1 MKSVITI
8 FAALL
13 SLLLSCAG
21 VCNALTDDEV
31 LKLQSSLKGLPTGER
46 IALAAES
53 FVGTPYDPDPR
64 GEYVTRKAI
73 VADERVD
80 CMYLV
85 FRAVELALS
94 STPEEAVRI
103 ALDKRFRSKGVLAGG
118 KVANYDDRFEFG
130 EDMIPSGKWGREITG
145 EIGMT
150 VRINGSRG
158 KGSLDMLTP
167 RELVRG
173 MRKLKSGD
181 IVFFIK
187 APGRRQREEIV
198 GHMGIIKTET
208 GKVFLIHA
216 SGRKGKGG
224 AVKKVSWRNYVRGM
238 PFIGAMVA
246 RFP

>member
-21 VCNALTDDEV
+21 VGNALTDDEV
-31 LKLQSSLKGLPTGER
+31 LKLQSSLKGLPAGER
-46 IALAAES
+46 IALAAEK
-53 FVGTPYDPDPR
+53 FVGTPYDPDPQ

-94 STPEEAVRI
+94 STPEGAVRI
-103 ALDKRFRSKGVLAGG
+103 ALDKRFRSKGVLEGG

-145 EIGMT
+145 EIGIT
-150 VRINGSRG
+150 VRISGSRG

-167 RELVRG
+167 GELARG

-187 APGRRQREEIV
+187 APGQRQREEIV
-198 GHMGIIKTET
+198 GHMGIIKTEAE
-208 GKVFLIHA
+208 KVFLIHA

-224 AVKKVSWRNYVRGM
+224 AVKKVLLRNYIRDM